1 MYKVVQQFHDA
12 KSLQLVTVGS
22 IIDWD
27 DKERI
32 QSALERGLIE
42 EIKEAKTEKKAEPKK
57 KAPAKKETR
66 K

>member
-1 MYKVVQQFHDA
+1 MYKVIQQFHDA

-27 DKERI
+27 DKDRI

-42 EIKEAKTEKKAEPKK
+42 EIKEEKTEAKKTEPKK
-57 KAPAKKETR
+57 KTPAKK

>member
-1 MYKVVQQFHDA
+1 MYKVIQQFHDA
-12 KSLQLVTVGS
+12 KSFQLVTVGS

-27 DKERI
+27 DKDRI

-42 EIKEAKTEKKAEPKK
+42 EIKEEKAEAKKTEPKK
-57 KAPAKKETR
+57 KSSAKK

>member
-1 MYKVVQQFHDA
+1 MYKVIQQFHDA
-12 KSLQLVTVGS
+12 KSLQLITVGS

-27 DKERI
+27 DKDRI

-42 EIKEAKTEKKAEPKK
+42 EIKEEKKAEPKK
-57 KAPAKKETR
+57 KATAKK

>member
-12 KSLQLVTVGS
+12 KSLQLITVGS

-42 EIKEAKTEKKAEPKK
+42 EKAEKKAESKK

>member
-1 MYKVVQQFHDA
+1 MYRVIQQFHDA

-27 DKERI
+27 DKDRI
-32 QSALERGLIE
+32 QSALDRGLIE
-42 EIKEAKTEKKAEPKK
+42 EIEEAKTEKKAEPKK
-57 KAPAKKETR
+57 KAAAKK

>member
-1 MYKVVQQFHDA
+1 MYKVIQQFHDA

-27 DKERI
+27 DKDRI
-32 QSALERGLIE
+32 QSAIERGLIE
-42 EIKEAKTEKKAEPKK
+42 EIKEEKKAEPKK
-57 KAPAKKETR
+57 KTTAKK